1 MGAPAKLALHYFVK
15 VIVKSTENNNNI
27 TNNNNNNAKNDKAHS
42 TFRQQ
47 KHHCKYF

>member
-1 MGAPAKLALHYFVK
+1 MGAPAKLALHHFVK

-27 TNNNNNNAKNDKAHS
+27 TNNNNNAKNDKAYS